1 MADSKE
7 NDHRLLLTNK
17 VAIITGAAK
26 GIGKAIAIEMT
37 KVGAKVIIADID
49 EEGLYKTQ
57 KLVQEHS
64 GNAVVIPTDV
74 SNEDQNNRL
83 VDATLR
89 QFSRIDILVNNAGIN
104 TPGGILEASR
114 EGSLDVLNTNL
125 VGPFFL
131 TQRVAKAMVGQK
143 VQGSILFTSSV
154 HGQITQLRPAYT
166 TSKAALEMFVR
177 DIALELAEYGI
188 RVNAVAPG
196 SIAIR
201 GEKDRTNPYI
211 PLGYRGIPTDIAN
224 TMIFLASSM
233 GSYITGQTL
242 VVDGGLS
249 IAHAFYWAKKGTLW
263 TKDGNLFN

>member
-1 MADSKE
+1 MADIKE
-7 NDHRLLLTNK
+7 IDNRLLLTDK

-26 GIGKAIAIEMT
+26 GIGQAIALEMA
-37 KVGAKVIIADID
+37 KAGANVIIADID

-64 GNAVVIPTDV
+64 INVLVIPTDV
-74 SNEDQNNRL
+74 SNEEQNNQL

-104 TPGGILEASR
+104 TDGGILEMSR
-114 EGSLDVLNTNL
+114 EGALNVLNTNL

-131 TQRVAKAMVGQK
+131 NQRVAKEMVGRK
-143 VQGSILFTSSV
+143 VPGSILFTSSI
-154 HGQITQLRPAYT
+154 HGHITQLHPAYT

-196 SIAIR
+196 AIAVR
-201 GEKDRTNPYI
+201 GEKDRANPYV
-211 PLGYRGIPTDIAN
+211 PLGYKGTPTDIAN
-224 TMIFLASSM
+224 TLIFLASSM
-233 GSYITGQTL
+233 AAYITGQTI
-242 VVDGGLS
+242 VVDGVLS
-249 IAHAFYWAKKGTLW
+249 IANLFYWT
-263 TKDGNLFN
+263 